1 MAVGEKVLMVA
12 ARWVMLLLL
21 SDAGGRRRGR
31 ERRDKG
37 EEAGGAAASGWL
49 ACARGPL
56 THHVA
61 GPGNIWNIEHPTL
74 SLAFSLLTSLALVTL
89 LNPAV

>member
-1 MAVGEKVLMVA
+1 M
-12 ARWVMLLLL
+12 
-21 SDAGGRRRGR
+21 DAKGATK
-31 ERRDKG
+31 ERRQ
-37 EEAGGAAASGWL
+37 AGAAASGCGWL